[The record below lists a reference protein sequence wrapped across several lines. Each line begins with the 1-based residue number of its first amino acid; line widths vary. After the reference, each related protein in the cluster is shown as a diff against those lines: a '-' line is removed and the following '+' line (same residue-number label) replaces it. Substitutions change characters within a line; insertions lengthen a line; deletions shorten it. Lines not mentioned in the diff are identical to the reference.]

1 MPPNTPTNGKADMIQ
16 LSAARSPPKLRCS
29 DGRAMVALPTCR
41 AAAMPAK
48 ITLATASHRGLA
60 WGADEREWT
69 GYPSLPPGMEW
80 RQARSPDALRGF

>member
-48 ITLATASHRGLA
+48 IIGNCQPSRAGL
-60 WGADEREWT
+60 GADEREWT